1 MGNRGFLSE
10 GVFMRR
16 SSGLL
21 IPILVLTT
29 SCGAPDSDGAETAS
43 MLAAGV
49 TAEELQERVARFEEA
64 TLDFDAESLAPWER
78 SVLARL
84 VEASD
89 IMHAIF
95 REQVSRE
102 NPELADRLE
111 AYSGP
116 GADAARAY
124 FEIMVGPWDRLEDN
138 EPFLA
143 VGPKPAGAG
152 YYPSDLTKEEFD
164 AWIAAHPQEE
174 DAFVDYFT
182 LIRRQNDSLVAVPYA
197 DAYRESLTQAAALL
211 REAADLSQSAS
222 LSDYLRKRADAF
234 LSNDYFASD
243 LAWMDLDSRIEPTI
257 GPYEV
262 YEDGLL
268 GYKAA
273 FESFVTVADSAASA
287 ELQMLK
293 DWLPGLERTLP
304 MDDRYKNAN
313 RAFESP
319 IRVVDEVYAAGD
331 TRAGVQTTA
340 FNLPNDVRVHEQ
352 KGSKKVMLRNVS
364 QAKFDKILAPIANEV
379 LTPDLSSQV
388 SFQPW
393 FTNVVMHELAHGL
406 GPGTITTA
414 TGETTTVNRALRD
427 HYSALEEL
435 KADVTG
441 LHNLTILRDEGV
453 YTDAFVRQAFSG
465 HLADLFRAVRFGAGE
480 AHGRANLIQFNWLR
494 EKGALTLAGGAG
506 SDAGTPAG
514 GPRFTADLDAVM
526 AANRELATEVLIIQ
540 ATGDYDRA
548 GSFIER
554 YGAIPEEMRAA
565 LDRLGEVPVDIRP
578 RFAVR
583 NRMADW
589 R

>member
-1 MGNRGFLSE
+1 
-10 GVFMRR
+10 MRR
-16 SSGLL
+16 SRRFL
-21 IPILVLTT
+21 IAILALS
-29 SCGAPDSDGAETAS
+29 SCATPDADNPTDS
-43 MLAAGV
+43 MLAAAM
-49 TAEELQERVARFEEA
+49 TPDELQERVARFEEA

-78 SVLARL
+78 SVLAKL

-89 IMHAIF
+89 VMHAIF
-95 REQVSRE
+95 LEQVSRN
-102 NPELADRLE
+102 NPELASRLQS
-111 AYSGP
+111 YDGP
-116 GADAARAY
+116 GAEAARVY
-124 FEIMVGPWDRLEDN
+124 FDIMAGPWDRLEHD

-143 VGPKPAGAG
+143 VGPKPPGAG
-152 YYPSDLTKEEFD
+152 YYPPDLTKSEFD
-164 AWIAAHPQEE
+164 AWIAAHPDTE
-174 DAFVDYFT
+174 DVFADYFT
-182 LIRRQNDSLVAVPYA
+182 VIRRQNDSLVAVPYA
-197 DAYRESLTQAAALL
+197 EAYGEKLTRAAALL
-211 REAADLSQSAS
+211 REAAELSQNAS
-222 LSDYLRKRADAF
+222 LTDYLRKRADAF

-243 LAWMDLDSRIEPTI
+243 LAWMDLDSRVEPTI

-262 YEDGLL
+262 YEDAFL

-304 MDDRYKNAN
+304 IEDRHKNPN

-352 KGSKKVMLRNVS
+352 KGSKKVMLRNVL
-364 QAKFDKILAPIANEV
+364 QAKFDKILSPIARTV
-379 LTPDLSSQV
+379 LTPELSGSV

-441 LHNLTILRDEGV
+441 LHNLTVLRDEGV
-453 YTDAFVRQAFSG
+453 YTEGFVREAFSG
-465 HLADLFRAVRFGAGE
+465 HLADLFRAVRFGASE
-480 AHGRANLIQFNWLR
+480 AHGRANLIQFNWLL
-494 EKGALTLAGGAG
+494 EKGALTVAGGASG
-506 SDAGTPAG
+506 DAGEPAG
-514 GPRFTADLDAVM
+514 GPRFTADLDRVM
-526 AANRELATEVLIIQ
+526 TANRELATEVLTIQ
-540 ATGDYDRA
+540 AIGDYERA
-548 GSFIER
+548 AAFVQR
-554 YGAIPEEMRAA
+554 YGAIPAEMQAA
-565 LDRLGEVPVDIRP
+565 LDRLGDVPVDIRP
-578 RFAVR
+578 VFAVR
-583 NRMADW
+583 QKMTGW
-589 R
+589 